1 MKTRSRNLR
10 KNPTKA
16 ETILWFSLRKRKFC
30 GYKFRRQHIV
40 GSYVVDFICLMQN
53 LIIEVDGSQHL
64 DNQEYDG
71 DRTRYLNAKG
81 FRVIRFWNNQV
92 LEQLND
98 VLNAIHQ
105 ALLNPIRPRDSKALS

>member
-1 MKTRSRNLR
+1 M
-10 KNPTKA
+10 
-16 ETILWFSLRKRKFC
+16 RKRKFC
-30 GYKFRRQHIV
+30 GFKFRRQHIV

-53 LIIEVDGSQHL
+53 LIIEVDGNQHL